1 MARTSRAVGIR
12 AGFDAA
18 SYASRPVPQFPFL
31 KEPVAAT
38 TGAAQSVAAALLS
51 RAGRVATDLRKRLNF
66 LGLASKDDA
75 ELQGRLVRKRVTI
88 ALDRFSEAQG
98 TRDESLIESVR
109 EELRRSIEALIA
121 ALDDDLYAD
130 EEMPR
135 SLDEIAEPDELDLIA
150 LEDLD
155 FSDD

>member
-1 MARTSRAVGIR
+1 M
-12 AGFDAA
+12 
-18 SYASRPVPQFPFL
+18 
-31 KEPVAAT
+31 AAT
-38 TGAAQSVAAALLS
+38 TGAAQSAAAALLS
-51 RAGRVATDLRKRLNF
+51 RTGRVARELRKRLNF
-66 LGLASKDDA
+66 LGLATKDDV

-88 ALDRFSEAQG
+88 AFDRFVEAQG

-121 ALDDDLYAD
+121 ALDDDLYAED
-130 EEMPR
+130 DLYADVQPPT
-135 SLDEIAEPDELDLIA
+135 SLADIAEPDELDLIA